1 MRDSCLLS
9 PFDAGTCLLH
19 MFQTGTQRLN
29 ISTAYSLNEYLAG
42 VTECFIIG
50 THGQRADRRR
60 LAHGWIRVVADK
72 VVHRV
77 RRAVVCLDMLRQRS
91 RICELTGF
99 GGVDASGTAITAATT
114 REQYSRYGQAHRYN
128 NAFWCTDKRS
138 FGVRWS

>member
-1 MRDSCLLS
+1 LLYAS
-9 PFDAGTCLLH
+9 LQILPPTPFPYTTL
-19 MFQTGTQRLN
+19 FRSN
-29 ISTAYSLNEYLAG
+29 
-42 VTECFIIG
+42 
-50 THGQRADRRR
+50 
-60 LAHGWIRVVADK
+60 GWIRVVADK
-72 VVHRV
+72 VVPRV
-77 RRAVVCLDMLRQRS
+77 RCAVVCLDMLLQRT